1 MIDDNPYIDLTTY
14 NEIYQELVYQRNEAI
29 RWLTDHALLD
39 RNRFVEKSDVNEW
52 KRHSIAVVYRP
63 LFKRS
68 ILALFDRL
76 YSHDAV
82 EAIYD
87 FNSVELNGWTE
98 TESNLFERE
107 IQRLQLIIGKL
118 ETRYNLQYRLFFH
131 YNESDCILYM
141 SGQKVFA
148 CGQTTLRHRLLAT
161 IFSEPHKLWTND
173 DIEEIFIEKFNYS
186 SGDLTDKAIEK
197 AAKDIKKDVASAT
210 AVKDLLAVSNT
221 SVRINSAYIN

>member
-1 MIDDNPYIDLTTY
+1 MNDDNPYLDLTTY
-14 NEIYQELVYQRNEAI
+14 NEIYQELIYQRNEAI
-29 RWLTDHALLD
+29 RWLTEHALID
-39 RNRFVEKSDVNEW
+39 RDRFVEKSDLDEW

-76 YSHDAV
+76 YSHDAI

-87 FNSVELNGWTE
+87 FNSVELNGWSVTE
-98 TESNLFERE
+98 ANLFERE

-118 ETRYNLQYRLFFH
+118 ETRYNLQYRLLFH
-131 YNESDCILYM
+131 FNESDSTLYM

-161 IFSEPHKLWTND
+161 LFNDPHKLWTND
-173 DIEEIFIEKFNYS
+173 EIEQVFIDNFNYT

-210 AVKDLLAVSNT
+210 AVKDLLTVSNA
-221 SVRINSAYIN
+221 SVRVNGAYVN